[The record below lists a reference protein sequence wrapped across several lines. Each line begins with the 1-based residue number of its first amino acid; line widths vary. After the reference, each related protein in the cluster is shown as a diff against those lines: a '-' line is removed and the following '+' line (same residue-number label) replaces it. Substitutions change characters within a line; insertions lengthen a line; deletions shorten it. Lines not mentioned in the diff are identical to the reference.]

1 MNIDYLRDHRPEI
14 PKLAAW
20 YISEWPPYY
29 AAAGPGD
36 AHADLMSRCNRNTLP
51 VGLVAVEQHKVLAT
65 AALGL
70 DVSTNLEPSIIGLL
84 VGPQF
89 RRQGL
94 AAALIA
100 ACEDLA
106 QKLGHRQIY
115 VSTSVLGQTLQ
126 RHGWHPA
133 GDVKFLNA
141 EHGSIYRKLLQP

>member
-1 MNIDYLRDHRPEI
+1 MNIAYLSDHRPEI

-20 YISEWPPYY
+20 YIAEWPPYY
-29 AAAGPGD
+29 GAAGPGD
-36 AHADLMSRCNRNTLP
+36 AHADLMSRCNRNTMP
-51 VGLVAVEQHKVLAT
+51 VGLVAVEQQQVRAT
-65 AALGL
+65 ATLGL

-94 AAALIA
+94 AAALIT

-106 QKLGHRQIY
+106 QALGHRHIHI
-115 VSTSVLGQTLQ
+115 STSILGRSLQ

-133 GDVKFLNA
+133 GDVEFLND
-141 EHGSIYRKLLQP
+141 EHGSIYRKPLQP